1 MDEELSVE
9 DAYIKYVLE
18 TIEKYKKYSDRLTRD
33 ESEVF
38 PEDVQNILANYQ
50 SVKFGILAELNRRM
64 RAIRTLKRKYNDW
77 WNDKVSIAR
86 RELLSTMPSGKF
98 PALKEYSI
106 KAQEDN
112 SLEYNKWQED
122 LQEAEDKYDFMKMV
136 KADWDSFQ
144 WTISALNDNMKSEL
158 KSLCVDRDY
167 KPKVR
172 TRRED

>member
-1 MDEELSVE
+1 MEELNSE
-9 DAYIKYVLE
+9 DEYIKYVLE
-18 TIEKYKKYSDRLTRD
+18 TIEKYKKYSDKLTRD
-33 ESEVF
+33 EFEVF

-64 RAIRTLKRKYNDW
+64 RVIRTLKRKYNDW

-112 SLEYNKWQED
+112 SKEYNKWQED

-144 WTISALNDNMKSEL
+144 WTIGALNDNMKSEL

>member
-1 MDEELSVE
+1 MEELNNE
-9 DAYIKYVLE
+9 DSYIKYVID
-18 TIEKYKKYSDRLTRD
+18 TINQYKKYSDKLTRD
-33 ESEVF
+33 EFEVF

-64 RAIRTLKRKYNDW
+64 RVIRTLKRKYNDW

-112 SLEYNKWQED
+112 SKEYNKWQED

>member
-1 MDEELSVE
+1 MEELNSE
-9 DAYIKYVLE
+9 DSYIKYVID
-18 TIEKYKKYSDRLTRD
+18 TINQYKKYSDKLTRD
-33 ESEVF
+33 EFEVF

-64 RAIRTLKRKYNDW
+64 RVIRTLKRKYNDW

-112 SLEYNKWQED
+112 SKEYNKWQED

-144 WTISALNDNMKSEL
+144 WTIGALNDNMKSEL